1 MKSSLKWLGV
11 LTTIVML
18 FILIGGA
25 LVTKTD
31 SGMGCGRSWPLCNGQ
46 LIPEQITFEL
56 VIELSHRLVSGAGG
70 LMVLLLSIMS
80 WRKIGHIREARFL
93 SILSFGFLVLQGL
106 IGAAAVIWS
115 QSDFVLALHFGISLI
130 SFASVLLLTLL
141 IFEVDKKFEAEKL
154 IVDKRMR
161 FHITGIL
168 IFCLIVVYTGAL
180 VRHTES
186 SLVCKDW
193 PLCGNGNLIL
203 PTNIYEW
210 IQMGHRAIAGIIFFW
225 VSYATFLAHKHY
237 KHQKVIYG
245 GWNVAFILVFL
256 QVTAGAFIIFSRQN
270 LYIALAHA
278 LFIACFFGVMSYLLL
293 LTTRSRKNA
302 LLIEKDNKVSTINDQ
317 DVNVSSPTIPAR

>member
-1 MKSSLKWLGV
+1 MKSSLKWFAV

-18 FILIGGA
+18 FILLGGA

-46 LIPEQITFEL
+46 LIPDKITLEL
-56 VIELSHRLVSGAGG
+56 VIEFSHRLVSGAGG
-70 LMVLLLSIMS
+70 FMVLILSYMS

-93 SILSFGFLVLQGL
+93 SVISFSFLVLQGL
-106 IGAAAVIWS
+106 IGAAAVLWS

-130 SFASVLLLTLL
+130 SFASVFLLTLL

-161 FHITGIL
+161 FHIIGLL
-168 IFCLIVVYTGAL
+168 IFSLIVVYTGAL

-186 SLVCKDW
+186 SLICKDW
-193 PLCGNGNLIL
+193 PLCVNDSLALPSNL
-203 PTNIYEW
+203 YEW
-210 IQMGHRAIAGIIFFW
+210 VQMGHRAIAGAIFIW
-225 VSYATFLAHKHY
+225 VSYVSLIAHKYY

-245 GWNVAFILVFL
+245 GWIAAFILVFL
-256 QVTAGAFIIFSRQN
+256 QVTAGAFIIFSRLN

-278 LFIACFFGVMSYLLL
+278 LFIACFFGVMSYLML
-293 LTTRSRKNA
+293 LTSRSKKNA
-302 LLIEKDNKVSTINDQ
+302 LAIKKGSATHTVNGQ
-317 DVNVSSPTIPAR
+317 DEQEITPTIPAR

>member
-25 LVTKTD
+25 LVTKTN

-46 LIPEQITFEL
+46 LIPEEISFEL

-70 LMVLLLSIMS
+70 LMVLLLSVMS

-93 SILSFGFLVLQGL
+93 SIISFGFLVLQGL

-168 IFCLIVVYTGAL
+168 IFSLLVVYTGAL

-186 SLVCKDW
+186 SLICKDW
-193 PLCGNGNLIL
+193 PLCGNGNLFL

-210 IQMGHRAIAGIIFFW
+210 IQMGHRSIAGIIFFW